1 MLLISMPDI
10 MLLELIPACNYNNTH
25 PITPCPHSYH
35 SITITSSWS
44 IKLLSAGPGRGYN
57 EKACCCP
64 IVWIKKKAS

>member
-35 SITITSSWS
+35 SITTTSSWS
-44 IKLLSAGPGRGYN
+44 IKSLSWSRKRVQEN
-57 EKACCCP
+57 ACCCP